1 MTTAERLPKIV
12 LTYSGLVVNDEL
24 LLDKEWVASALSGKD
39 EDGEPLIRLN
49 VYPSLTG
56 QEAIDAYLS
65 STLGNPVSTPPA
77 LDLLVSLLATN
88 DDLIFRLTERA
99 RIRRQISSRRSVQEG
114 KADRLADLL
123 EEAAREIQN
132 LKKRLDND
140 LDLW

>member
-77 LDLLVSLLATN
+77 LDLLVSLLAMN